1 MKLRL
6 TLTALLALSLHGCM
20 TQEMWEEDKKVEKI
34 TFHPITSDQ
43 VHSFGIVNKDNDQ
56 LEKGSIVMMGEKYW
70 FVINAKDSKDLTP
83 ILNVK
88 LDKKFQIADAKKY
101 KKDLKALPVVVNN
114 EKEADFTTDFC
125 LRYDTQ
131 KADEIAKLKN
141 LSFETG
147 KGRNNTVYHR
157 CVHAKGK
164 YYATPKNLPADY
176 KFEQSIPVS
185 IGYTTS
191 RVYTSPGKVIGTILM
206 TPLTLTFDALT
217 PILFIP
223 AMMIGGGDGFTPSF

>member
-6 TLTALLALSLHGCM
+6 TLTALLALSLNGCM

-101 KKDLKALPVVVNN
+101 VSALIVPCFDSVEEYAKKLNIKYQDRIELLKHS
-114 EKEADFTTDFC
+114 
-125 LRYDTQ
+125 
-131 KADEIAKLKN
+131 EIIKM
-141 LSFETG
+141 
-147 KGRNNTVYHR
+147 
-157 CVHAKGK
+157 
-164 YYATPKNLPADY
+164 
-176 KFEQSIPVS
+176 FEQRIESLQKELAHFEQVKKFTLLSQAFSVKLGEITP
-185 IGYTTS
+185 TLKL
-191 RVYTSPGKVIGTILM
+191 RRKVIMERYRHIIDSM
-206 TPLTLTFDALT
+206 Y
-217 PILFIP
+217 
-223 AMMIGGGDGFTPSF
+223 SNNKENKENKE

>member
-6 TLTALLALSLHGCM
+6 TLTALLVLSLNGCL
-20 TQEMWEEDKKVEKI
+20 TEQLWQEDKKVEKI

-131 KADEIAKLKN
+131 KADEIAKLK
-141 LSFETG
+141 
-147 KGRNNTVYHR
+147 K
-157 CVHAKGK
+157 C
-164 YYATPKNLPADY
+164 
-176 KFEQSIPVS
+176 
-185 IGYTTS
+185 
-191 RVYTSPGKVIGTILM
+191 
-206 TPLTLTFDALT
+206 
-217 PILFIP
+217 
-223 AMMIGGGDGFTPSF
+223 

>member
-6 TLTALLALSLHGCM
+6 TLTALLALSLNGCM

-101 KKDLKALPVVVNN
+101 TEKPV
-114 EKEADFTTDFC
+114 
-125 LRYDTQ
+125 
-131 KADEIAKLKN
+131 I
-141 LSFETG
+141 
-147 KGRNNTVYHR
+147 
-157 CVHAKGK
+157 
-164 YYATPKNLPADY
+164 
-176 KFEQSIPVS
+176 
-185 IGYTTS
+185 
-191 RVYTSPGKVIGTILM
+191 
-206 TPLTLTFDALT
+206 
-217 PILFIP
+217 
-223 AMMIGGGDGFTPSF
+223 

>member
-6 TLTALLALSLHGCM
+6 TLTALLALSLNGCM

-131 KADEIAKLKN
+131 KTDEIAKLKN

-147 KGRNNTVYHR
+147 KGIV
-157 CVHAKGK
+157 
-164 YYATPKNLPADY
+164 
-176 KFEQSIPVS
+176 E
-185 IGYTTS
+185 
-191 RVYTSPGKVIGTILM
+191 
-206 TPLTLTFDALT
+206 
-217 PILFIP
+217 
-223 AMMIGGGDGFTPSF
+223 